1 MGGLKGLVA
10 RLFQVMIQ
18 SDNIVYAVYPIQ
30 AANKKSDGLGIL
42 SDAGVDTW
50 GAYIPL
56 IAAALIGTEYWYVGT
71 QLHEVGAAT
80 DDVGVQACYTDGA
93 GPPPL
98 LIRLLDEIEWQKFT
112 VVDQDLGCSYCG
124 VPYPVRL
131 PANAELSYR
140 SATLNAGAKTVT
152 VSCKVA
158 TGL

>member
-1 MGGLKGLVA
+1 MGGLKALIA

-30 AANKKSDGLGIL
+30 AATKKSDGLAIASGAGIDL
-42 SDAGVDTW
+42 W
-50 GAYIPL
+50 GDYIPL
-56 IAAALIGTEYWYVGT
+56 ITAALIPTQYWYVGT
-71 QLHEVGAAT
+71 QLHSVGAAA

-98 LIRLLDEIEWQKFT
+98 LLRLLDEIEWQKFT
-112 VVDQDLGCSYCG
+112 IVDQDLGCGYCG

-131 PANAELSYR
+131 PPSAELSYR
-140 SATLNAGAKTVT
+140 SATLNGAAKDVV